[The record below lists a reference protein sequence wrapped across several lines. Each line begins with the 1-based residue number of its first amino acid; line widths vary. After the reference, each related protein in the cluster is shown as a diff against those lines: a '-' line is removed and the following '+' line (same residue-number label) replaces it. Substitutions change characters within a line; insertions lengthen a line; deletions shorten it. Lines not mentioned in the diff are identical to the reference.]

1 MITYYVKKGEVYKV
15 SATVKCDIYDGN
27 GEIFNSCEAG
37 SFVTFNAPTAKIVVS
52 DGSAVLSC
60 LSEVSGDLS
69 GLSEHV
75 NNSSIHTTPTD
86 KSRWNS
92 VAGDLSDIE
101 NDIPELE
108 RSVQTLGDTVDTHIG
123 SNTVHLTNAE
133 RQNWN
138 AAHTHTNTSDVHITS
153 SERQTWNSKAN
164 GTHGHAISDITNL
177 QTTLNGKASTSDI
190 ANLQT
195 ALNGKASTSDIT
207 NLQTALNGKASTSD
221 LAALDVGV
229 KRIDYWTEEG
239 EGVQIYSNSKT
250 LTDASSFSD
259 SKEYK
264 ATKDVC
270 LIYTVTNSPGSGQT
284 SDFSGFYYNYPLKMW
299 MGVKVNG
306 SYLICEAASRRICS
320 GGIDFI
326 EVHLKAGDEVK
337 FNTSSI
343 STYTGYVR
351 IRLLEF
357 NYR

>member
-27 GEIFNSCEAG
+27 GDIFNSCAAG

-52 DGSAVLSC
+52 DGNAVLTS
-60 LSEVSGDLS
+60 LSEVTGDLS

-75 NNSSIHTTPTD
+75 NNSSIHTTSTD
-86 KSRWNS
+86 KSRWNG
-92 VAGDLSDIE
+92 VAADLSDIE
-101 NDIPELE
+101 TEIPGLKT
-108 RSVQTLGDTVDTHIG
+108 SVQTLGNTVNTHTNN
-123 SNTVHLTNAE
+123 NTVH
-133 RQNWN
+133 
-138 AAHTHTNTSDVHITS
+138 VTS
-153 SERQTWNSKAN
+153 SERQTWNDKAN
-164 GTHGHAISDITNL
+164 GTHSHAISDITNL

-195 ALNGKASTSDIT
+195 ALNGKASTSDIS
-207 NLQTALNGKASTSD
+207 NLQTALSGKVSTSD

-229 KRIDYWTEEG
+229 KRIDYWTG
-239 EGVQIYSNSKT
+239 KGAGVTIHSKAET

-270 LIYTVTNSPGSGQT
+270 LIYTVGNSPGSGYS
-284 SDFSGFYYNYPLKMW
+284 SDFTGFYYNYPLKLW
-299 MGVKVNG
+299 MDVKVNG
-306 SYLICEAASRRICS
+306 TYYACEAANRRVCS

-337 FNTSSI
+337 FSTSSV

-351 IRLLEF
+351 IRLLEY

>member
-1 MITYYVKKGEVYKV
+1 MVTYYVKKGEVYKV

-52 DGSAVLSC
+52 DGNAVLTC

-86 KSRWNS
+86 KSRWNGIS
-92 VAGDLSDIE
+92 GDLSDIE
-101 NDIPELE
+101 REIPELE

-138 AAHTHTNTSDVHITS
+138 AAHTHITTSDVHITS

-164 GTHGHAISDITNL
+164 GTHSHSLSDIGNLQTTLNGKANDTHTHAISDIANL
-177 QTTLNGKASTSDI
+177 QTTLNGKASTSD
-190 ANLQT
+190 
-195 ALNGKASTSDIT
+195 LN
-207 NLQTALNGKASTSD
+207 
-221 LAALDVGV
+221 ALDVGV

>member
-1 MITYYVKKGEVYKV
+1 MAIYYVEKNEVYKI
-15 SATVKCDIYDGN
+15 APTVDCTVQYGN
-27 GEIFNSCEAG
+27 EELFVPAG
-37 SFVTFNAPTAKIVVS
+37 SIGTFKATTNKVSVS
-52 DGSAVLSC
+52 DANAVLTC
-60 LSEVSGDLS
+60 ISETQGDLS

-75 NNSSIHTTPTD
+75 NNQGIHVTSSE
-86 KSRWNS
+86 KSKWNNA
-92 VAGDLSDIE
+92 VDDLSDVKTDVPALKTNVQNLGNSIDALDE
-101 NDIPELE
+101 
-108 RSVQTLGDTVDTHIG
+108 SVTEHSG
-123 SNTVHLTNAE
+123 STSIHVTNAE

-138 AAHTHTNTSDVHITS
+138 AAHTHSNTSNVHITS
-153 SERQTWNSKAN
+153 TERQTWNGKAN
-164 GTHGHAISDITNL
+164 GTHSHAISDITNL

-190 ANLQT
+190 
-195 ALNGKASTSDIT
+195 T
-207 NLQTALNGKASTSD
+207 NLQTALNSKASTSD
-221 LAALDVGV
+221 LASLDVGV
-229 KRIDYWTEEG
+229 KRIDYWTEQG

-259 SKEYK
+259 YKEYK

-306 SYLICEAASRRICS
+306 SYLVCEAASRRVCS

-326 EVHLKAGDEVK
+326 QVHLKAGDEVK

>member
-1 MITYYVKKGEVYKV
+1 MVTYYVEQNEVYKV
-15 SATVKCDIYDGN
+15 AATVDCTVHNGN
-27 GEIFNSCEAG
+27 ESIPCQGG
-37 SFVTFNAPTAKIVVS
+37 SIVTFKASTNKVRVS
-52 DGSAVLSC
+52 DDNAVLTC
-60 LSEVSGDLS
+60 ISETQGDLS

-75 NNSSIHTTPTD
+75 NNQGIHVTSSE
-86 KSRWNS
+86 KSKWNNA
-92 VAGDLSDIE
+92 VDDLSDVKTDVPALKTNVQNLGNSIDALDE
-101 NDIPELE
+101 
-108 RSVQTLGDTVDTHIG
+108 SVTEHSGSTSIHI
-123 SNTVHLTNAE
+123 TNAE

-138 AAHTHTNTSDVHITS
+138 AAHTHSNTSSVHITS
-153 SERQTWNSKAN
+153 TERQTWNGKAN
-164 GTHGHAISDITNL
+164 GTHSHAISDISNL
-177 QTTLNGKASTSDI
+177 QTTLNCKASTSDVS
-190 ANLQT
+190 NLQN
-195 ALNGKASTSDIT
+195 ALNS
-207 NLQTALNGKASTSD
+207 KASTSD

-229 KRIDYWTEEG
+229 KRIDYWTEQG
-239 EGVQIYSNSKT
+239 EGIQIYSNSKT

-259 SKEYK
+259 FKEYK

-306 SYLICEAASRRICS
+306 SYLVCEAASRRVCS

-351 IRLLEF
+351 IRLLEY